1 MKKNVNIYF
10 TTIASILYQLPS
22 SAATTSGNTYSER
35 PNLLVVMADQ
45 FRGDAFGFR
54 GKEVVKTPN
63 FDSFSKEAVV
73 FSQAVSGY
81 PVSSPAR
88 GMFLSGAYPHKNGV
102 ITNCQSESA
111 TQNVEL
117 REDLTCW
124 SDVLQSEGYH
134 TAYIGKWH
142 LDKPVKPFI
151 DCYNNKG
158 EMAWNEWCPPHRRHG
173 FDYWV
178 AYGTYDWHLKP
189 MYWNTQAGREDF
201 YYVNQW
207 GPEYEA
213 DLAIHYLDSIK
224 GSDQP
229 FAMMVSM
236 NPPHTGYELVPDN
249 YKELYKG
256 LNVDSVVAAMP
267 HLRNADQKYVDY
279 FKKSLPDYYACISG
293 VDEQFGRIIEA
304 LKRNGM
310 FDNTIVVF
318 VSDHGDS
325 MGMHE
330 NIGKNI
336 FYEEAM
342 RVPFMISWGSKLSPR
357 VDEDLLLSVEDFC
370 PTILSL
376 MGLENKIPSSVQ
388 TRNLSKQIQG
398 SRKNMPKYQL
408 YMRYNQVNSTGKNPD
423 TGARGIRNEQYTY
436 AAKFKK
442 GIITE
447 EYLFDRKND
456 PYQMN
461 NLADKEVKLVGKL
474 KKILT
479 KMLVDVEDPAYTVF
493 SRP

>member
-1 MKKNVNIYF
+1 MKNYVNF
-10 TTIASILYQLPS
+10 CFAAIASTLYQLPVQ
-22 SAATTSGNTYSER
+22 ATAVSDNSGNER
-35 PNLLVVMADQ
+35 PNLLVIMADQ
-45 FRGDAFGFR
+45 FRGDAFSFR
-54 GKEVVKTPN
+54 GKEAVKTPH
-63 FDSFSKEAVV
+63 FDSFVREAVV
-73 FSQAVSGY
+73 CTQAVSGY

-111 TQNVEL
+111 VQDVEL

-124 SDVLQSEGYH
+124 SDVLHSEGYH

-189 MYWNTQAGREDF
+189 MYWNSQAGREDF

-310 FDNTIVVF
+310 FDHTIVVF

-342 RVPFMISWGSKLSPR
+342 RVPFMISWGDKLSPR
-357 VDEDLLLSVEDFC
+357 VDQDLLLSVEDFC

-376 MGLENKIPSSVQ
+376 MGLEDKIPSSVQ
-388 TRNLSKQIQG
+388 TRNLSKQILG
-398 SRKNMPKYQL
+398 SREDMPEYQL
-408 YMRYNQVNSTGKNPD
+408 YMLYSQVDATGKNPE
-423 TGARGIRNEQYTY
+423 TGARGIRNERYTY
-436 AAKFKK
+436 AVRFKE
-442 GIITE
+442 GEITG
-447 EYLFDRKND
+447 EYLFDRKHD

-461 NLADKEVKLVGKL
+461 NLAGKEIKLAGKL
-474 KKILT
+474 RKALVQ
-479 KMLVDVEDPAYTVF
+479 MLADAEDPAYAVF
-493 SRP
+493 SR